1 LRSGSREPKI
11 LVANR
16 DLVLPGQPLAVG
28 SIRPG
33 DYVYVDRKGVLRS
46 TKVGLADIREGEIRV
61 VPLAGSYIPREGDLV
76 VGTVSRVAGNTIL
89 VNINSA
95 YPGVI
100 IPPRGLRGRARAK
113 YNLAPGDLVLAKVKA
128 FDGVSSPLLSIDGE
142 GLGKLIGGRVYMIN
156 PTRVPRVIGKRQ
168 SMLMLLKSKLGPDIV
183 VGQNGV
189 IWFKPK
195 SFEHALLM
203 ERVLRKIERESHV
216 SGLSDRVL
224 RLIEGFEAPGT
235 QSDETGEV

>member
-1 LRSGSREPKI
+1 MKPGRNEPKI

-16 DLVLPGQPLAVG
+16 DLVLPGQALAVG
-28 SIRPG
+28 PIRPG
-33 DYVYVDRKGVLRS
+33 DYVYVDKRGVLRS

-76 VGTVSRVAGNTIL
+76 VGTVSKVAGNTIL

-113 YNLAPGDLVLAKVKA
+113 YNLSPGDLVLAKVKA
-128 FDGVSSPLLSIDGE
+128 FDGVSSPLLSIEGE
-142 GLGKLIGGRVYMIN
+142 GLGKLVGGRVYMIN

-168 SMLMLLKSKLGPDIV
+168 SMLMLLKSKLGPEII

-189 IWFKPK
+189 IWYNPK
-195 SFEHALLM
+195 SLKHALLM
-203 ERVLRKIERESHV
+203 EQVLAKIERESHV

-224 RLIEGFEAPGT
+224 RLIESSGILDSQGSEA
-235 QSDETGEV
+235 GEV